1 MVRRQEREIIPTFS
15 CEMWVLLFIFRWKP
29 KWNVWLVAVMA
40 NEATSYSVS
49 LSSAS
54 FLQLCSVLKRSNPL
68 LKRMSFF
75 VWLLFEESDRAVN
88 CDLCMHA
95 LDERRGE
102 HNEES
107 CAWKLQ
113 SLNHPLILLIS
124 SIYCTKH
131 CWNEDDMFV
140 FHSKWCLKLRKQLL
154 KTLLLLTSKL
164 VTKFAPT
171 CSSFYVLSKNVNFLL
186 RILKRKGL
194 SKNCWYIW
202 CSLFQH
208 WSLTCQ

>member
-1 MVRRQEREIIPTFS
+1 MKCEFCFLFLDESQNETYGWLRWWPTKP
-15 CEMWVLLFIFRWKP
+15 LLT
-29 KWNVWLVAVMA
+29 L
-40 NEATSYSVS
+40 S
-49 LSSAS
+49 LSLPLPSSSCALS
-54 FLQLCSVLKRSNPL
+54 SNGQIL
-68 LKRMSFF
+68 FLKRMSFF

-95 LDERRGE
+95 LEERRGE

-124 SIYCTKH
+124 SIYCTKQR
-131 CWNEDDMFV
+131 WNEDDMLV
-140 FHSKWCLKLRKQLL
+140 FHSKWCLKLRRQLL

-171 CSSFYVLSKNVNFLL
+171 CSSFYVLSKNTAIICFLEFW
-186 RILKRKGL
+186 KGKACPKTFDI
-194 SKNCWYIW
+194 SGV
-202 CSLFQH
+202 LF
-208 WSLTCQ
+208 SSIDP